1 MPRVLDQKVA
11 KSRILH
17 SERNHRPTREHA
29 VSGGVRLKA
38 LLRVVTT
45 VSELSVSV
53 DSVVAGSVAGTGAA

>member
-11 KSRILH
+11 KSRITH
-17 SERNHRPTREHA
+17 SERNHCPTREHR

-53 DSVVAGSVAGTGAA
+53 DSVVTVNVAGTCAA